1 MEQECSF
8 INGKS
13 RNTFKILRM
22 FGICFQLQSICVRLD
37 IYRLSHTR
45 QTDRSS
51 PGRAADAEDGS
62 VYIEACHTQ
71 QPQERERGDWRESRM
86 EWNMDGR
93 TDGGKADRAGG
104 RASELRES
112 EIPVGMVPVICV
124 MVPGL

>member
-1 MEQECSF
+1 
-8 INGKS
+8 
-13 RNTFKILRM
+13 
-22 FGICFQLQSICVRLD
+22 
-37 IYRLSHTR
+37 
-45 QTDRSS
+45 
-51 PGRAADAEDGS
+51 
-62 VYIEACHTQ
+62 
-71 QPQERERGDWRESRM
+71 M